1 MQWFKSITTVST
13 LLLASL
19 SWSDVGPWELQAQNE
34 DKDIQVFTRTVGD
47 SPLKEFKGVT
57 HIKADTSAF
66 VALLEDSE
74 AATSWMH
81 NVLKFEVSQ
90 DVSDTEKVVY
100 IVNKTPWPV
109 TDRDAYTRSVMTADA
124 AGVVTSALS
133 AEPEFKAADDDFI
146 RMPALEGSWKF
157 APQADGVVEVT
168 YQVHANPGGSLPD
181 WLVNAIV
188 VETPLNTLENLHDII
203 HDEKYQGKTYAF
215 IEQAKA
221 PQAIASEESVSEELS
236 EEIASETMSAE

>member
-19 SWSDVGPWELQAQNE
+19 SWSEIGPWELQDQNDE
-34 DKDIQVFTRTVGD
+34 KDIQVFTRTVGD

-57 HIKADTSAF
+57 HIKADTNAF
-66 VALLEDSE
+66 VSLLMDSE

-81 NVLKFEVSQ
+81 NVVEFNVEDSPSQ
-90 DVSDTEKVVY
+90 TENVVY
-100 IVNKTPWPV
+100 TVNKTPWPV
-109 TDRDAYTRSVMTADA
+109 TNRDAYIRSELSADA
-124 AGVVTSALS
+124 NGVVTSTLTGMS
-133 AEPEFKAADDDFI
+133 DFKADNDDYI
-146 RMPALEGSWKF
+146 RMPELKGSWVV
-157 APQADGVVEVT
+157 APMEGGMIEVT

-188 VETPLNTLENLHDII
+188 VETPMNTLQNLHDVI
-203 HDEKYQGKTYAF
+203 HSEKYQGKTYAF

-221 PQAIASEESVSEELS
+221 PAAMAVKPVISEVV
-236 EEIASETMSAE
+236 AVETMTAE